1 MKATRY
7 ILDATTDIR
16 ESMAADTDDI
26 AAQMEQEQFDREVD
40 TLYGEDDG
48 EDENLEAEFFATV
61 RHYKELGYTYSDLEF
76 LSDWGKDIFGY
87 RPREI
92 VGPMWQ
98 TLADAG
104 VPNPRA

>member
-16 ESMAADTDDI
+16 ESMAADTEDI
-26 AAQMEQEQFDREVD
+26 IAQTEQEQFDREVD
-40 TLYGEDDG
+40 TLCDEDK
-48 EDENLEAEFFATV
+48 DENLEAEFFATV
-61 RHYKELGYTYSDLEF
+61 RRYKEQGYTYSDLEF

-92 VGPMWQ
+92 TGPMWQ
-98 TLADAG
+98 ALVDAG

>member
-16 ESMAADTDDI
+16 ESMAADTEGII
-26 AAQMEQEQFDREVD
+26 AQTEQEQLDREVD
-40 TLYGEDDG
+40 TLYDED

-61 RHYKELGYTYSDLEF
+61 RRYKEQGYTYSDLEF

-98 TLADAG
+98 ALVDAG

>member
-40 TLYGEDDG
+40 TLYDEDDG

-61 RHYKELGYTYSDLEF
+61 RRYKEQGYTYLDLEF

-98 TLADAG
+98 TLVDAG

>member
-16 ESMAADTDDI
+16 ESMAADTEDI
-26 AAQMEQEQFDREVD
+26 IAQMEQEQFDREVD
-40 TLYGEDDG
+40 TLYDEDEDD
-48 EDENLEAEFFATV
+48 ENSEAEFFATV
-61 RHYKELGYTYSDLEF
+61 RRYKELGYTYSDLEF

-92 VGPMWQ
+92 VGPMRQ
-98 TLADAG
+98 ALVDAG

>member
-16 ESMAADTDDI
+16 ESMAADTEGII
-26 AAQMEQEQFDREVD
+26 AQTEQEQLDREVD
-40 TLYGEDDG
+40 TLYDED

-61 RHYKELGYTYSDLEF
+61 RRYKEQGYTYSDLEF

-92 VGPMWQ
+92 TGPMWQ
-98 TLADAG
+98 ALVDAG